1 MGCLKCG
8 KKTAGEQVFCD
19 QCLAVMEAYPVKPD
33 VHIQLPN
40 RPGDDYKIVRKRRP
54 PSPEEQVVSLR
65 RKVRKL
71 TAWLVLMAL
80 ALGLAGFFVVRSFY
94 LAPEEN
100 KNWGQNYSTEE
111 TVG

>member
-1 MGCLKCG
+1 MGCMKCG
-8 KKTAGEQVFCD
+8 KKTTGEQVFCD

-54 PSPEEQVVSLR
+54 PSPEEQVVTLR

-71 TAWLVLMAL
+71 KVWIAILVLI
-80 ALGLAGFFVVRSFY
+80 LGATGFLLVRSFDQT
-94 LAPEEN
+94 PEEN

-111 TVG
+111 SIG